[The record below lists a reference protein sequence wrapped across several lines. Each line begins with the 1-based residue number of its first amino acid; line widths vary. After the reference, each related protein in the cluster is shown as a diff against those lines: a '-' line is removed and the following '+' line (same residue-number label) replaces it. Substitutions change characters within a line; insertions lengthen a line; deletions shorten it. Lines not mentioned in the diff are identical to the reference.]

1 MKLNM
6 QDTRSVQFKSSMPK
20 SSNISRIVNPIRHH
34 QTTSQFCAWWTQW
47 RPRCWHLAIIALPIS
62 YSSNSSCAQNQGI
75 SLVDLQQNENVSP
88 FPILDCRNPH
98 EKCVSLKRWHPQFRW
113 FTNAIHTK
121 MIEIDQFGGSS
132 LSTKIKMNKIGHLGH
147 LSDKP
152 KCHVVASV
160 HPILS
165 HYIRHY
171 TPLFPT
177 LYPAISHNPHCKSH
191 ILSHLI
197 SHIICHYIPIYI
209 IYIYISQSYHH
220 EAPEI
225 TCPGCTSRFC
235 RKARV
240 LSLRSLSRCLLRHIV
255 GGWKPW
261 VPTKTCCYCQGPY

>member
-1 MKLNM
+1 
-6 QDTRSVQFKSSMPK
+6 
-20 SSNISRIVNPIRHH
+20 
-34 QTTSQFCAWWTQW
+34 
-47 RPRCWHLAIIALPIS
+47 
-62 YSSNSSCAQNQGI
+62 
-75 SLVDLQQNENVSP
+75 
-88 FPILDCRNPH
+88 
-98 EKCVSLKRWHPQFRW
+98 
-113 FTNAIHTK
+113 
-121 MIEIDQFGGSS
+121 MIEFDQFGGSS

-177 LYPAISHNPHCKSH
+177 LYPAISHNPHC
-191 ILSHLI
+191 I
-197 SHIICHYIPIYI
+197 SHIVNPTFYPTLYPTLYATIIIPIYI
-209 IYIYISQSYHH
+209 YYIYISQSYHH

-240 LSLRSLSRCLLRHIV
+240 LSLRSLSRCLLRHGAIAEIV
-255 GGWKPW
+255 GGWKPC